1 MILFKSV
8 LLVSVVALFL
18 LRATSCLLMLPF
30 ESTSAS
36 ID

>member
-8 LLVSVVALFL
+8 LLVAVVALFL
-18 LRATSCLLMLPF
+18 VRATSCLLMLPF
-30 ESTSAS
+30 ESTPAS